1 MSKTVLLVEDYAD
14 TRELMKFMLEEVM
27 GHHVIEAVNGLEA
40 VEQARQERPDIILM
54 DISMPVMD
62 GIEATR
68 LIKMLDGF
76 DDVPIV
82 AITAHSDEY
91 QEEALNA
98 GVNQVVCKP
107 VDLEELQPVLSHYL
121 SL

>member
-1 MSKTVLLVEDYAD
+1 MSKIVLLVEDYED
-14 TRELMKFMLEEVM
+14 TRELMKFMLEVMM
-27 GHHVIEAVNGLEA
+27 GHHVIEAVNGQEA
-40 VEQARQERPDIILM
+40 VEQAKQERPDIILM

-68 LIKMLDGF
+68 LIKKLDGF

-82 AITAHSDEY
+82 AITAHSEEY

-98 GVNQVVCKP
+98 GVNEVVCKP
-107 VDLEELQPVLSHYL
+107 VDMDELQPVLSHYL
-121 SL
+121 SV